1 VLKLADDF
9 QDCPSKMVARDQLVL
24 HRYDEEGVLGLEKS
38 HKSLVRDVLE
48 DLRIEIRL
56 DYLNLSVIKYTFEHI
71 LIESIYFYLNLC
83 YFY

>member
-1 VLKLADDF
+1 
-9 QDCPSKMVARDQLVL
+9 MVARDQLVL
-24 HRYDEEGVLGLEKS
+24 HRYGEEGVLGLEKS
-38 HKSLVRDVLE
+38 HKSLARDVVLE

-56 DYLNLSVIKYTFEHI
+56 DYLNLLIIKYIFEQI